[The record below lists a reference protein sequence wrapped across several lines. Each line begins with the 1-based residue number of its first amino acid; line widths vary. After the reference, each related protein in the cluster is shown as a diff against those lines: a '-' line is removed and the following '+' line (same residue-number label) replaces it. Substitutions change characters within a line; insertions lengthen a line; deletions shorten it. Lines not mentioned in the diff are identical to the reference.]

1 MPMPSTEIYLVRHG
15 ETTLTNAKQYVGS
28 TDIPLSEHGRKQAQ
42 WLAEKLRQTHF
53 DACYCSPLG
62 RCQETA
68 QMIVAPHRLGLNF
81 VDALREIDYGKW
93 ELLTVPEM
101 KALTPEIYADW
112 ERDPASVQAPGGES
126 GDEVLARI
134 RPAFE
139 ELAAAH
145 LGQRILIVAHRTVNR
160 IWLCHLLGHPI
171 AAYRSAVGQDLTAL
185 NILRYDPETAPYFS
199 VALMNDTAHLNVNT
213 RH

>member
-1 MPMPSTEIYLVRHG
+1 MTTNAAEIYLVRHG

-28 TDIPLSEHGRKQAQ
+28 TDIPLSEHGRTQAQ
-42 WLAEKLRQTHF
+42 RLSEKLRETHF

-62 RCQETA
+62 RCRETA
-68 QMIVAPHRLGLNF
+68 QIIVTPHQLELNI

-101 KALTPEIYADW
+101 KALTPDIYVKW

-126 GDEVLARI
+126 GFEVLARI

-139 ELAAAH
+139 ALAAAH

-160 IWLCHLLGHPI
+160 IWLCHLSGIPI

-185 NILRYDPETAPYFS
+185 NVLRYDPQATPRFS
-199 VALMNDTAHLNVNT
+199 VALINDTSHL
-213 RH
+213 RSE

>member
-1 MPMPSTEIYLVRHG
+1 MATHATEIYLVRHG
-15 ETTLTNAKQYVGS
+15 ETTLTNAKQYVGA
-28 TDIPLSEHGRKQAQ
+28 TDIPLSEHGRTQAQ
-42 WLAEKLRQTHF
+42 RLSEKLRDTHF

-62 RCQETA
+62 RCRETA
-68 QMIVAPHRLGLNF
+68 QIIAAPHQLALNI

-93 ELLTVPEM
+93 ELLTVSEM
-101 KALTPEIYADW
+101 KALRPDIYVEW
-112 ERDPASVQAPGGES
+112 ERDPANVQAPEGES

-134 RPAFE
+134 RPAFDA
-139 ELAAAH
+139 LAAAH
-145 LGQRILIVAHRTVNR
+145 PGQRILIVAHRTVNR

-185 NILRYDPETAPYFS
+185 NVLRYDPEVAPHFS
-199 VALMNDTAHLNVNT
+199 VVLMNDTTHLNVNT

>member
-1 MPMPSTEIYLVRHG
+1 MTTRATEIYLVRHG

-28 TDIPLSEHGRKQAQ
+28 SDIPLSEHGRKQAR
-42 WLAEKLRQTHF
+42 LLSEKLRETHF

-62 RCQETA
+62 RCRETA
-68 QMIVAPHRLGLNF
+68 QIVAAPHQLALKT

-101 KALTPEIYADW
+101 KTLTPDIYADW
-112 ERDPASVQAPGGES
+112 ERDPASVHAPGGES

-145 LGQRILIVAHRTVNR
+145 PSQRILIVAHRTVNR

-185 NILRYDPETAPYFS
+185 NILRYDPEAAPHFS
-199 VALMNDTAHLNVNT
+199 VALMNDTAHLNVNP

>member
-42 WLAEKLRQTHF
+42 RLAEKLRQTHF
-53 DACYCSPLG
+53 DVCYCSPLG

-68 QMIVAPHRLGLNF
+68 QLIVAPHQLALNI
-81 VDALREIDYGKW
+81 VDALREIDYGRW

-101 KALTPEIYADW
+101 KALTPDIYADW

-126 GDEVLARI
+126 GDDVLTRI
-134 RPAFE
+134 RPAFD

-145 LGQRILIVAHRTVNR
+145 PGQRILIVAHRTVNR
-160 IWLCHLLGHPI
+160 IWLCHLSGIPV

-185 NILRYDPETAPYFS
+185 NILRYDPQATPRFS
-199 VALMNDTAHLNVNT
+199 IVLMNDTSHLGG
-213 RH
+213 